1 MMIYTKTYVAPEINK
16 REIMRYAGVKTPTE
30 EIVALMSE
38 AVEEAS
44 STLTYKVC
52 YGEFPV
58 TISDGT
64 VDFGFARVRS
74 SDLSKNLAGCEKV
87 ILFAATVGVGMD
99 RLIARYGVRSPSRA
113 LMLQAF
119 GAERI
124 EALCDSFTEDIASSQ
139 YAGYTLMPRFS
150 PGYGDLPLEF
160 QSEIFRV
167 LDCPKKIGLSLNESL
182 LMSPTKSVT
191 AIIGIKS
198 E

>member
-1 MMIYTKTYVAPEINK
+1 MIYTRTYDAPAVNE
-16 REIMRYAGVKTPTE
+16 REIMRYAGVKTPTD
-30 EIVALMSE
+30 EIISLMNE

-44 STLTYKVC
+44 GALTYKVC
-52 YGEFPV
+52 FGEFPI

-64 VDFGFARVRS
+64 VGFGFAQANS
-74 SDLSKNLAGCEKV
+74 AALAKNLAGCDRAV
-87 ILFAATVGVGMD
+87 IFAATVGVGLD
-99 RLIARYGVRSPSRA
+99 RLIARYGVKSPSRA

-124 EALCDSFTEDIASSQ
+124 EALCDSFAEDISSLE
-139 YAGYTLMPRFS
+139 YKGCSLMPRFS

-167 LDCPKKIGLSLNESL
+167 LDCPRLIGLSLNRSL